1 MRLQGGEMIVLRLTV
16 KSTTFIADFVSML
29 LAKIPKSVDVWHYP
43 KTRTN
48 VFFGSPCIRQVF
60 VTAS

>member
-1 MRLQGGEMIVLRLTV
+1 MIVLRLTV